1 MIVVIIIIIMMMMA
15 VMMPHKRRRSPFQ
28 FQFDKR
34 RVYLQDTFL
43 SQERKFARQTKAR
56 KKQKIAYMNAKI
68 YFWLTIILLLPL
80 LFELWKALQKVTHI
94 ADKLLS
100 VRQLKKNNSIN
111 QKKNEK
117 KRLCEFELRF
127 FVLNTQKVIGL
138 RLNL

>member
-1 MIVVIIIIIMMMMA
+1 MA

-43 SQERKFARQTKAR
+43 SQERKIARQTKAR

-68 YFWLTIILLLPL
+68 YFWLTIILLMPL

-100 VRQLKKNNSIN
+100 VRQFKKKEFDKS
-111 QKKNEK
+111 KEKWK